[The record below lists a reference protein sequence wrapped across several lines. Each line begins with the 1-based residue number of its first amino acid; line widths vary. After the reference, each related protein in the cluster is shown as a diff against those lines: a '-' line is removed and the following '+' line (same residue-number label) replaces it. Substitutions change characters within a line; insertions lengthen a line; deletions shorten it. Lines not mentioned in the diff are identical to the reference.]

1 MKVVLDALCMDEKE
15 QAHRYLKEK
24 LGLPDYC
31 GSNLDALYDCLTEKE
46 EMEIEVENRELAQD
60 YFLRIWRVLLD
71 ASGENEGLQL
81 IG

>member
-15 QAHRYLKEK
+15 KAHRYLKEK
-24 LGLPDYC
+24 LELPDYC

-46 EMEIEVENRELAQD
+46 EMEIEVENREQAQD

>member
-1 MKVVLDALCMDEKE
+1 MHGREGESAQISEGKI
-15 QAHRYLKEK
+15 RTS
-24 LGLPDYC
+24 DYC

-46 EMEIEVENRELAQD
+46 EMEIEVENREQAQD

>member
-15 QAHRYLKEK
+15 KAHRYLKEK
-24 LGLPDYC
+24 LELPDYC
-31 GSNLDALYDCLTEKE
+31 GGNLDALYDCLTDKE